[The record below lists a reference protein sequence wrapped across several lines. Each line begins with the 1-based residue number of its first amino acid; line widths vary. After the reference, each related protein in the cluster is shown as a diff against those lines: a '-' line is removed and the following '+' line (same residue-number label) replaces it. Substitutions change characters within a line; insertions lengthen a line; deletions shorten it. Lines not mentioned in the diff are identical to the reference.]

1 MSRVAAVIV
10 TALLVLNLGVPS
22 VSAQYGY
29 WPGYG
34 GGYPGIAYPS
44 YGYDY
49 SSLNYGW
56 PSWGYG
62 WDWPPSWPSFGWPGW
77 GWPGWW
83 WPRPPGSGQPCI
95 LIYPPPPGC
104 F

>member
-1 MSRVAAVIV
+1 MRRVAAALIV
-10 TALLVLNLGVPS
+10 MALLVLSLGVS
-22 VSAQYGY
+22 TASAQYGY

-34 GGYPGIAYPS
+34 VSYPGFGYPS

-49 SSLNYGW
+49 SSLVYGW
-56 PSWGYG
+56 PSWGFG
-62 WDWPPSWPSFGWPGW
+62 WYWPPLWPGSGWPGW
-77 GWPGWW
+77 G